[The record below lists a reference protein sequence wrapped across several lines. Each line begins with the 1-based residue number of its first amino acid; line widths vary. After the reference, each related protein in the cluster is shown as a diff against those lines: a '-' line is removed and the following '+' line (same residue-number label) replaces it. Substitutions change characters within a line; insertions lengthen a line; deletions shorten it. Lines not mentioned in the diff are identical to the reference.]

1 MKIGLPSHSPLLS
14 LSEVKPA
21 LNNWKVG
28 QTLQAIVVDP
38 GRANKQQII
47 LKIGTQQ
54 VYARNAQTPFPPLFE
69 GKNLKLEIMS
79 LSPVPVLKVLDE
91 SKIELKNE
99 IIRNFLPRQAA
110 YPSLLASLHALSAPK
125 TRLQEKIP
133 VPLQVIINKLIDQL
147 PTPNS
152 VSSPQGLKS
161 DLNNSGIFFEQ
172 KILQKQDPSDK
183 PTDVT
188 KDFKFNLLAL
198 ANGIKQ
204 QIAKEG
210 KTDPPSFVPQSL
222 TPVGRP
228 LAQIHTASQT
238 FPSSLVNSL
247 SSSVSKDLMEGKPLT
262 VAMPNSEKNNPLP
275 PMHHTPVVAQGKV
288 FDSLANTPGI
298 SSLLSELFEL
308 VDGALSRLRL
318 TQLANTPM
326 DTNVVYL
333 FELPVKNQ
341 NGIDVIN
348 LKIEQEHGNKK
359 HKNQQGW
366 NITLAFN
373 FEELGP
379 VYAHIT
385 LRGKKVNTNITSEY
399 HTTKLLFEKHMNR
412 LKESLSQAGME
423 INNLCCTQ
431 GKIEKRN
438 LKTHINP
445 ILDTRA

>member
-28 QTLQAIVVDP
+28 QTLQAIVIEP
-38 GRANKQQII
+38 GRTNKQQVI

-54 VYARNAQTPFPPLFE
+54 VHAKNVQTPFPPLSE
-69 GKNLKLEIMS
+69 GVNLKLKIMS
-79 LSPVPVLKVLDE
+79 LSPVPVLKVLSE
-91 SKIELKNE
+91 NKIELKNE
-99 IIRNFLPRQAA
+99 IIRNFLPRQTA
-110 YPSLLASLHALSAPK
+110 YPSLLASLHALSESK

-147 PTPNS
+147 PTPSS

-172 KILQKQDPSDK
+172 KILQKQNTSDK
-183 PTDVT
+183 PIDFT

-198 ANGIKQ
+198 ANEIKQ

-210 KTDPPSFVPQSL
+210 KTDSPPFVPQSL
-222 TPVGRP
+222 TPAGRQFSP
-228 LAQIHTASQT
+228 INTVSQT
-238 FPSSLVNSL
+238 FSSLVNS
-247 SSSVSKDLMEGKPLT
+247 SGNSVPKELMEGKPLT
-262 VAMPNSEKNNPLP
+262 VAISNSEKNTSLP
-275 PMHHTPVVAQGKV
+275 PMHHTPVVAQAKV
-288 FDSLANTPGI
+288 FDSLVNIPGI
-298 SSLLSELFEL
+298 NSLLSELFEL
-308 VDGALSRLRL
+308 VDGTLSRLRL
-318 TQLANTPM
+318 TQLANTQV

-348 LKIEQEHGNKK
+348 LKIEQENSNQK

-399 HTTKLLFEKHMNR
+399 HTTKLLFEKHMDK

-423 INNLCCTQ
+423 INNLCCTH
-431 GKIEKRN
+431 GKIEQRN
-438 LKTHINP
+438 LKTHISP
-445 ILDTRA
+445 ILDTKA